1 MALDESADKLQE
13 INSNGIVAYIDPKVL
28 TYLQQYGDINI
39 DFITRGGQSGY
50 MISVGDPSAG
60 CSPDQ
65 CSSCE
70 PPPPEGQ

>member
-13 INSNGIVAYIDPKVL
+13 IESNGVKAFIDPKVL

-39 DFITRGGQSGY
+39 DFVTRGDQSGY
-50 MISVGDPSAG
+50 QISVGDPG

-65 CSSCE
+65 CAGCSSDQ
-70 PPPPEGQ
+70 GQ